1 MNEKDKNEKLLNIV
15 ATLTENSEKQ
25 AEKIEALAADM
36 KALVTFKSEVVVD
49 IDELRKRMSSVDVRL
64 NSLET
69 CNAVIP
75 PTFLI
80 SPQPQI
86 EKLKESTSVTKKLV
100 NYICRSKGLFVKL
113 LWNECLLKFFCP
125 ILEEFVSCGVDGKGY
140 TISSPTSLL
149 KTIVPVMKYGVLFV
163 KIALATQGLGALFPD
178 IPLPD
183 VDCSDYLSSLLQE
196 VVDGGKSVLTDQVNT
211 KLDDL
216 VETFKAIQSSDTEVC
231 TSYQSI
237 FDMLRDIEKKKS
249 KQKDS
254 RPSDTLKYSGLK
266 KVRGMTGEFMWVS
279 PVAVDTYRQYG
290 YDEAR
295 KKFSEERF
303 CESKKKSYHDGKA
316 NANNLLKKK

>member
-1 MNEKDKNEKLLNIV
+1 
-15 ATLTENSEKQ
+15 
-25 AEKIEALAADM
+25 
-36 KALVTFKSEVVVD
+36 VD
-49 IDELRKRMSSVDVRL
+49 VDELRKRMSSVDVRL

-125 ILEEFVSCGVDGKGY
+125 ILNEFVSCGVDGKGY

-149 KTIVPVMKYGVLFV
+149 KTIVPVMKYGVLFI

-183 VDCSDYLSSLLQE
+183 VDCGDYLSSLLQE
-196 VVDGGKSVLTDQVNT
+196 VVDGEKSVLTDQVNT

-216 VETFKAIQSSDTEVC
+216 VETFEAIQSSDTEVC

-266 KVRGMTGEFMWVS
+266 KVKGMTGEYMWVS

-295 KKFSEERF
+295 KKFSDERF
-303 CESKKKSYHDGKA
+303 RELKKKSHHDGIV